1 MLQKRVLQHLL
12 LVFPKIGHE
21 IIPKIG
27 HENVIDSL
35 RKVAIQRLEDGCST
49 MKMKKGD
56 KNSEKS
62 TRNA

>member
-12 LVFPKIGHE
+12 LVFPQ
-21 IIPKIG
+21 IG

-35 RKVAIQRLEDGCST
+35 RKVAIQCLEDGCSI

>member
-12 LVFPKIGHE
+12 LVF
-21 IIPKIG
+21 PKIG

-35 RKVAIQRLEDGCST
+35 RKVAIQRLEVGCST

-62 TRNA
+62 MRNA

>member
-21 IIPKIG
+21 
-27 HENVIDSL
+27 NVIDSL
-35 RKVAIQRLEDGCST
+35 RKVAIQCLEDGCSI
-49 MKMKKGD
+49 MKMKKGG

>member
-12 LVFPKIGHE
+12 LVFPKN
-21 IIPKIG
+21 G
-27 HENVIDSL
+27 HENVIDCL
-35 RKVAIQRLEDGCST
+35 RKVAIQRLEVGCST
-49 MKMKKGD
+49 MKMKKGG

>member
-12 LVFPKIGHE
+12 LVFPKMVMRLSQ
-21 IIPKIG
+21 IG

-35 RKVAIQRLEDGCST
+35 RKVAIQRLEIGCST